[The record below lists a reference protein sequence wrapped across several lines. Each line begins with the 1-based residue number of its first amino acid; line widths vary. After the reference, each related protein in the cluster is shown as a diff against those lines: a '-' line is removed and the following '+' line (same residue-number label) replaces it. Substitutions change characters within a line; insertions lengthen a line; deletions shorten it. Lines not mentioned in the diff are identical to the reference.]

1 MTEQPAAIF
10 GIDLGTTYSCIAR
23 MDDYGRPE
31 AIPNL
36 EGSRITPSVVFFDSG
51 DQVIVGQVAKNN
63 AHLFPDQI
71 VEIVKRQMGKS
82 DWTFFYNGRDYTPEE
97 LSSYILRKVVGDA
110 EQYLGVTI
118 KDVVITCPA
127 YFGINEREA
136 TAKAGEIAGLNVR
149 SIINEPTAAA
159 ISYGLHQDQDQMVLV
174 YDLGGGT
181 FDITMIEIKKGEIN
195 VIATGGDH
203 FLGGR
208 NWDEIV
214 VNYLAEEW
222 KTVTGSAENPLDD
235 PQTAQDLFL
244 SAEEGKKALT
254 AREKT
259 DIAVTHAGR
268 REKITLTREKFDEL
282 TASLLDRTI
291 EYTRQMLA
299 EAAQKGFTHF
309 DQILLVGGA
318 TRMPQVTNR
327 LRQELS
333 MEPKIHEPDEAVAKG
348 AAWFGQKLA
357 IGDAIK
363 IMIAGWGQD
372 TENADVQTVEKAQAA
387 VAELMGLSLQGV
399 KRAAEMTIRNVTSH
413 SFGVI
418 ALETS
423 SGSNIVSN
431 IILKNT
437 TVPAKSSQ
445 RFGTAEADQET
456 AEIQIMENS
465 FMDKRAAPEDSE
477 KVGDAI
483 LNLPAGLP
491 AGSPIEVT
499 FELDDQGRLH
509 AEARELTN
517 NSQIVVDIQTT
528 RIISEDKLK
537 EAKVRSKQIA
547 IS

>member
-1 MTEQPAAIF
+1 
-10 GIDLGTTYSCIAR
+10 
-23 MDDYGRPE
+23 
-31 AIPNL
+31 
-36 EGSRITPSVVFFDSG
+36 
-51 DQVIVGQVAKNN
+51 
-63 AHLFPDQI
+63 
-71 VEIVKRQMGKS
+71 
-82 DWTFFYNGRDYTPEE
+82 
-97 LSSYILRKVVGDA
+97 
-110 EQYLGVTI
+110 
-118 KDVVITCPA
+118 
-127 YFGINEREA
+127 
-136 TAKAGEIAGLNVR
+136 
-149 SIINEPTAAA
+149 
-159 ISYGLHQDQDQMVLV
+159 
-174 YDLGGGT
+174 
-181 FDITMIEIKKGEIN
+181 
-195 VIATGGDH
+195 
-203 FLGGR
+203 
-208 NWDEIV
+208 
-214 VNYLAEEW
+214 
-222 KTVTGSAENPLDD
+222 
-235 PQTAQDLFL
+235 
-244 SAEEGKKALT
+244 
-254 AREKT
+254 
-259 DIAVTHAGR
+259 
-268 REKITLTREKFDEL
+268 
-282 TASLLDRTI
+282 
-291 EYTRQMLA
+291 
-299 EAAQKGFTHF
+299 
-309 DQILLVGGA
+309 
-318 TRMPQVTNR
+318 
-327 LRQELS
+327 

-387 VAELMGLSLQGV
+387 VAELMGLSLMGV

-517 NSQIVVDIQTT
+517 NGQIVVDIQTT